1 MQAAITGT
9 KFLSAYRDTLA
20 EDIAVVMLWAGR
32 YVAATDS
39 EEVSF
44 SLDVGDDYVPDHE
57 RFDVGN
63 AEGTQALQGNRQHR
77 LRDR

>member
-9 KFLSAYRDTLA
+9 KFLSAYRDSLA

-32 YVAATDS
+32 DVAATDS

-44 SLDVGDDYVPDHE
+44 SLDVGDDYVPE

-63 AEGTQALQGNRQHR
+63 AEGAQALQGNRQHR